1 MSFVTSKTRVAPIQL
16 QTIPRLELLSALL
29 LARLLTAAMESLQPV
44 LSLHTP
50 RCFTDSQVVLYWIR
64 GVDKGWKLFVQ
75 NRVNEIRKLIPST
88 QWSHCSGKTN
98 PADLPS
104 RGLTSLELSVS
115 CLWREGPEWLR
126 SDEPNAEEDKEES
139 SMPGE
144 CEKELKAGSR
154 IAHNLLASEH
164 PTGIGSVMNCGDFS
178 SMLHLRRVTAYVLRA
193 IRVFKSLK
201 ECNSTSSC
209 QTPLTM
215 QDLTEAENLW
225 IAQAQISL
233 TNDKNFELWKKQF
246 GLFLEDRMWRC
257 GGRLSNAGIPYSTKH
272 PLLLPRNHPIT
283 NLFVREAHNRVQHNG
298 VKETLTELRARFWI
312 VKGRS
317 LVRYFIHRCV
327 ICRRFEGRALQAP
340 PPPPLP
346 PFREKEEPPFSFTG
360 VDFAGPFT
368 FGSQNRQQVARYGY
382 VCSHA
387 V

>member
-1 MSFVTSKTRVAPIQL
+1 MEGDEDLTVSFVTSKTRVAPIQL

-233 TNDKNFELWKKQF
+233 SNDKNFELWKKQF

-257 GGRLSNAGIPYSTKH
+257 G
-272 PLLLPRNHPIT
+272 
-283 NLFVREAHNRVQHNG
+283 
-298 VKETLTELRARFWI
+298 
-312 VKGRS
+312 
-317 LVRYFIHRCV
+317 
-327 ICRRFEGRALQAP
+327 
-340 PPPPLP
+340 
-346 PFREKEEPPFSFTG
+346 
-360 VDFAGPFT
+360 
-368 FGSQNRQQVARYGY
+368 
-382 VCSHA
+382 
-387 V
+387 